1 MLDVAFL
8 VCEVQLVDEAG
19 EERAVVLV
27 RLEAEGGPEVIVLL
41 IGHVLGVKVPRV
53 ARHVGNV
60 KEAVVGGVDEVALVF
75 FQCLEASLVSV
86 ARSVAS
92 LDLLV
97 EPLEGLDA
105 LVSVEAGR
113 PRRVVG
119 AAVDELD
126 KRGSLHDG
134 LQPLFVFVLS
144 VLRDCQPDA
153 RGGTRVDVLLL
164 LCHSVLRI
172 VGVTLQA

>member
-1 MLDVAFL
+1 MALGGHVERHERSHAPRCGLGVLDVAFL
-8 VCEVQLVDEAG
+8 VDEVQFVDEAG
-19 EERAVVLV
+19 EEGTVVLV
-27 RLEAEGGPEVIVLL
+27 RHEAKGGPEVVVLL
-41 IGHVLGVKVPRV
+41 IGHVLSVE
-53 ARHVGNV
+53 ATCLFCHVGDV
-60 KEAVVGGVDEVALVF
+60 EEAVLGGVNEVALVV

-119 AAVDELD
+119 ATVDELD
-126 KRGSLHDG
+126 EG
-134 LQPLFVFVLS
+134 
-144 VLRDCQPDA
+144 
-153 RGGTRVDVLLL
+153 
-164 LCHSVLRI
+164 
-172 VGVTLQA
+172 

>member
-1 MLDVAFL
+1 MPDVAFL
-8 VCEVQLVDEAG
+8 VGEVQLVDEAG

-60 KEAVVGGVDEVALVF
+60 KEAVVGGVDEVALIL
-75 FQCLEASLVSV
+75 LESFEATLVSV

-97 EPLEGLDA
+97 ETLEGLDA
-105 LVSVEAGR
+105 LVSVEARR
-113 PRRVVG
+113 PRRVVDHS
-119 AAVDELD
+119 VDELD
-126 KRGSLHDG
+126 EG
-134 LQPLFVFVLS
+134 
-144 VLRDCQPDA
+144 
-153 RGGTRVDVLLL
+153 
-164 LCHSVLRI
+164 
-172 VGVTLQA
+172 